1 MAAPDAK
8 RCERCQ
14 SHSARRV
21 GARREAGRP
30 ATWTLPRPAFLTS
43 RGFFPTLISPAFAQ
57 GLLAAFGFAAVA
69 CLIAALASLLRGGR
83 YVYGESAGLAGPPGE
98 GTAADSASPAS
109 RR

>member
-1 MAAPDAK
+1 VASLPPVSVLVASLLGYNPVRTLLGPVPGHLHPAQAA
-8 RCERCQ
+8 
-14 SHSARRV
+14 S
-21 GARREAGRP
+21 
-30 ATWTLPRPAFLTS
+30 LTS

-57 GLLAAFGFAAVA
+57 GLSAAFGFAAVA
-69 CLIAALASLLRGGR
+69 CLIAAPASLLRGGR

>member
-1 MAAPDAK
+1 M
-8 RCERCQ
+8 
-14 SHSARRV
+14 
-21 GARREAGRP
+21 
-30 ATWTLPRPAFLTS
+30 TS

-57 GLLAAFGFAAVA
+57 GLSAAFGFAAVA